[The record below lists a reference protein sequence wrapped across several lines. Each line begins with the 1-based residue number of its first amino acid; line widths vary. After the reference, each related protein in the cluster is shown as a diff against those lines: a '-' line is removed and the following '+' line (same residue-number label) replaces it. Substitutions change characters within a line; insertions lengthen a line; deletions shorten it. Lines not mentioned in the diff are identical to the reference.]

1 MSAAPLRI
9 LLAKLG
15 LDGHDRGL
23 KVVAVYLRDAG
34 MDVVYLGIHCTADR
48 IVRAALEEDVDLI
61 GVSSLGGTHRAHGA
75 ALIKA
80 LREQGLGELPVVIG
94 GTIPVEDIA
103 DLQHCGFKGVMRPG
117 SSREEIVELVRAEAA
132 VGKRRLG
139 ELEPCEGEADA
150 FE

>member
-48 IVRAALEEDVDLI
+48 IVRAAIEEDVDLI

-75 ALIKA
+75 ALIAA

-103 DLQHCGFKGVMRPG
+103 DLERCGFRGVMRPG
-117 SSREEIVELVRAEAA
+117 SSRDEIVELVRTEAEA
-132 VGKRRLG
+132 GQRRLSR
-139 ELEPCEGEADA
+139 A
-150 FE
+150 